1 MIEFESLNSIEP
13 KPPDESEELAQ
24 PLNTSQQSDA
34 EESILAHIRA
44 HGFSSREEVAQKC
57 RESGIEIGPRQVSR
71 YLKILTEKGLLRRE
85 GKRYV
90 PAEQSGDQEHQETL

>member
-1 MIEFESLNSIEP
+1 MVEFESLNSIEP
-13 KPPDESEELAQ
+13 KPPDESEGQAQ
-24 PLNTSQQSDA
+24 PPNTSQPPDP

-44 HGFSSREEVAQKC
+44 HGFSSREEIAQKC
-57 RESGIEIGPRQVSR
+57 REAGIEIGPRQVSR

-90 PAEQSGDQEHQETL
+90 PTELSRNQERQDTL